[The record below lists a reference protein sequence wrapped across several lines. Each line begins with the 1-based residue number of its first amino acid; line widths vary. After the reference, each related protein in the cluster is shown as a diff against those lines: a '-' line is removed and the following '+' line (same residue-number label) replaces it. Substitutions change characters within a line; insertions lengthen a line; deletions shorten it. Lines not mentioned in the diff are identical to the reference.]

1 VTAVAGDA
9 LTSLSVAT
17 DPAADA
23 RVLVWRLE
31 GGVLIVQGTAAC
43 GEAAV
48 TSAPRAAFHVLR
60 RLCTATARIRRGGG
74 GGGGIG
80 GGGGGSFVTSDA
92 AGLGALAGAGSGA
105 LFGFGAGLGD
115 LGAGG
120 RGGLDLV
127 GGGAGGGD
135 DVL

>member
-1 VTAVAGDA
+1 MTAVAGDA

-17 DPAADA
+17 DPSADA
-23 RVLVWRLE
+23 RVLVWRLD

-43 GEAAV
+43 GEAVV
-48 TSAPRAAFHVLR
+48 TGAPRAAFHVLR
-60 RLCTATARIRRGGG
+60 RLCTATSRLRRGGGGSLGGG
-74 GGGGIG
+74 GGGGA
-80 GGGGGSFVTSDA
+80 FVTSDA
-92 AGLGALAGAGSGA
+92 AGLGALVGGGGGGGM
-105 LFGFGAGLGD
+105 FGMGAGLGD